1 MYTIIAQAV
10 IIQNNHVL
18 MVRQYVQR
26 GDIVWN
32 FPGGGIEENET
43 PKDAC
48 IREVKEETGIEV
60 LKLHLLHE
68 QKNKKYTFAVTEFTG
83 QLALD
88 KTNKD
93 NDDIIEVQWISLGD
107 IEKFDDYTKPVL
119 DRIVDL
125 EEC

>member
-1 MYTIIAQAV
+1 
-10 IIQNNHVL
+10 

-60 LKLHLLHE
+60 LKLHLLYE
-68 QKNKKYTFAVTEFTG
+68 QNKKYTFAVTEFTG

>member
-1 MYTIIAQAV
+1 
-10 IIQNNHVL
+10 

-32 FPGGGIEENET
+32 FPGGGIKENET

-48 IREVKEETGIEV
+48 VREVKEETGIEV

-68 QKNKKYTFAVTEFTG
+68 QNKKYTFAVTEFTG

>member
-1 MYTIIAQAV
+1 
-10 IIQNNHVL
+10 

-43 PKDAC
+43 PMEAC

-60 LKLHLLHE
+60 LNLHLFHE
-68 QKNKKYTFAVTEFTG
+68 QNKKYTFIVTEFTG
-83 QLALD
+83 QLTLD

-93 NDDIIEVQWISLGD
+93 NDDIIEVQWVSLGD

-125 EEC
+125 DETLIYGNGRGKGF